1 MIEIYAHEGEDFAVM
16 TQFEGWKI
24 GMISHSERFS
34 RFAVLERH
42 LCTDEAFVLLLG
54 EATLYTDRETVKME
68 KGKVYNIPA
77 GVWHHIVV
85 SEDAR
90 VLVVENSN
98 TSKEN
103 SEKKYMDEKEKGNAD
118 K

>member
-1 MIEIYAHEGEDFAVM
+1 MIEISAHDGDDFAVM
-16 TQFEGWKI
+16 TKFGAWQI
-24 GMISHSERFS
+24 GMISYSERFS

-42 LCTDEAFVLLLG
+42 LLTDEAFVLQLG
-54 EATLYTDRETVKME
+54 EATLYTDRETVQME
-68 KGKVYNIPA
+68 KGKVYNVPA

-90 VLVVENSN
+90 VLVVENSD

-103 SEKKYMDEKEKGNAD
+103 SERTYFEEKENGHVD